1 MLLLEVGLVSSN
13 NDSKKDKFLTP
24 AKFSEDIEKIVKRS
38 NGLVNY
44 IEAVV
49 TYCDENDIELETV
62 SKLISKPLKEKIK
75 YQAQSLNYMKKTS
88 RGILPL

>member
-1 MLLLEVGLVSSN
+1 MQNEFVE
-13 NDSKKDKFLTP
+13 DKFLTS
-24 AKFSEDIEKIVKRS
+24 AKFSETIEKIVKDS

-44 IEAVV
+44 IEAMV
-49 TYCDENDIELETV
+49 TYCEENLIEFETV

-75 YQAQSLNYMKKTS
+75 YQAQSLNYMKRTT